1 MLSCFGCVWLFVT
14 LWTVTCQA
22 PCPWDSLARLLEWIA
37 MPSSRGAS
45 WPQGLNLNLFC
56 LLHWQADSLPLAPP
70 GKPMYIVIMV
80 CVAVYFSFLL
90 LCNSWLQ
97 NLGLDITVSFA
108 DDSVGQE
115 GLCLAAHLCCMCCLR
130 MAGARVCTS
139 RGHRLSCLVLLST
152 PVSFS
157 ASFSLFHY
165 VVKLQASEPFRVT
178 WTSHSK
184 VMSLV
189 SWFKEAGN
197 K

>member
-1 MLSCFGCVWLFVT
+1 MHMYIYNIYNYMHACWVASVVSDF
-14 LWTVTCQA
+14 LWPYGLWHA
-22 PCPWDSLARLLEWIA
+22 RPLCPWDFLARLLEWIA

-70 GKPMYIVIMV
+70 GKPMYTVIMV

-115 GLCLAAHLCCMCCLR
+115 GLCLAAHLCCVCCLR

-139 RGHRLSCLVLLST
+139 KV
-152 PVSFS
+152 
-157 ASFSLFHY
+157 ASSL
-165 VVKLQASEPFRVT
+165 
-178 WTSHSK
+178 
-184 VMSLV
+184 MSG
-189 SWFKEAGN
+189 AP
-197 K
+197 